1 MSSGGSESG
10 ETWSQWLVRSTG
22 GDHNPAMA
30 NQTKS
35 GKRGVATVVLDLIER
50 IGNLLPDPVF
60 LFLGA
65 AVLVA
70 LLSAVGA
77 GMGWSVQPLVP
88 ARGADGSMALVAQGD
103 RIEAK
108 SILTS
113 EGIYW
118 ALANAVKNFINFAP
132 LGVVLTSMLGI
143 GLAEKV
149 GMFGAAMKWL
159 AALVPSVLLT
169 PVIVFLGV
177 MSSAASDAGYIV
189 LPPLA
194 AALYLAVGRSPV
206 AGIAAAFAGIAGGFS
221 ANLLISAGDAVLS
234 ELTTRAAHV
243 LDVQYTVV
251 ATCNWYFMIVS
262 TFMLTIVGWG
272 VTAWLVEPRL
282 RAKAPDEGGPM
293 AATAAELEAQKL
305 TKEEKR
311 GLWWALVG
319 MMGVVA
325 VVLALVLVKG
335 WPLEGAAKLTAAA
348 QPTPKWTHVIPPL
361 ILAAFVVPGLAYGM
375 ATGSIRGQK
384 DVTKAFIHA
393 MSTMAPVIVLAF
405 FAAQFI
411 EYLKY
416 SNLDRMLAYI
426 GGDALAEAGLP
437 PLLLLVAVVVLS
449 LFINIFIGSMSA
461 KYTMLAPILV
471 PMLMMVGISPE
482 LTQVSY
488 RVGDSVTN
496 MVTPLNTYMIVIL
509 VAVQRYAKSAGVG
522 SIIAMMMP
530 YSVVFTIFWTLLLVA
545 WVWLGI
551 PLGPRGPL
559 EYVAPVP

>member
-1 MSSGGSESG
+1 MTTTRKGRSGGG
-10 ETWSQWLVRSTG
+10 
-22 GDHNPAMA
+22 AA
-30 NQTKS
+30 N
-35 GKRGVATVVLDLIER
+35 RVLDGIER

-60 LFLGA
+60 LFLFA
-65 AVLVA
+65 ALAVVV
-70 LLSAVGA
+70 LSAVGT
-77 GMGWSVQPLVP
+77 GLGWSVQPLVP
-88 ARGADGSMALVAQGD
+88 TLVGEGASSRVELVAEGQPISA
-103 RIEAK
+103 R
-108 SILTS
+108 SLLTS
-113 EGIYW
+113 EGLYW
-118 ALANAVKNFINFAP
+118 ALANSVKNFINFAP

-159 AALVPSVLLT
+159 AALVPGVLLT
-169 PVIVFLGV
+169 PMIVFLGV

-189 LPPLA
+189 LPALA
-194 AALYLAVGRSPV
+194 AALYVAVGRSPV

-243 LDVQYTVV
+243 VDPTYTVV
-251 ATCNWYFMIVS
+251 ATCNWYFMAAS
-262 TFMLTIVGWG
+262 TFLITLVGWA
-272 VTAWLVEPRL
+272 VTAWVVEPRL
-282 RAKAPDEGGPM
+282 AGRAPDAGGPV
-293 AATAAELEAQKL
+293 AASAKELEEQRL
-305 TKEEKR
+305 TTTEKR
-311 GLWWALVG
+311 GLLWALVG
-319 MMGVVA
+319 MVGVVA
-325 VVLALVLVKG
+325 TVAVLVGVPG
-335 WPLEGAAKLTAAA
+335 WPLEGAAKLSETA

-361 ILAAFVVPGLAYGM
+361 ILAAFVVPGLAYGI
-375 ATGSIRGQK
+375 ATGTIRGQK
-384 DVTKAFIHA
+384 DVSKAFMETMA
-393 MSTMAPVIVLAF
+393 TMAPVIVLAF

-416 SNLDRMLAYI
+416 SNLDRMLAYV

-449 LFINIFIGSMSA
+449 LTINIFIGSMSA

-509 VAVQRYAKSAGVG
+509 VAVQRYAKTAGVG
-522 SIIAMMMP
+522 SVIAMMMP
-530 YSVVFTIFWTLLLVA
+530 YSVVFTVVWTLMLVV
-545 WVWLGI
+545 WVWLGL

-559 EYVAPVP
+559 EYVVLGR